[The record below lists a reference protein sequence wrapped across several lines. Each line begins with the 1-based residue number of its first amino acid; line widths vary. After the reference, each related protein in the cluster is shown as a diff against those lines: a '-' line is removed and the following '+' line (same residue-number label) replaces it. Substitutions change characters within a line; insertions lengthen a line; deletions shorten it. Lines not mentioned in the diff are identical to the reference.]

1 MSQHHASSG
10 PLTGLLPEESLEE
23 LYDQAPCGYL
33 TTTTDGVVV
42 RVNDTFL
49 RWTGLRREDLVGVRR
64 FSELLTSGGRIFHE
78 THYAPLLRMQGSVRE
93 VALDIVRADS
103 TTLPALVSAV
113 VRPGSGGEPDLVRT
127 TVFDATHRRSYEQQL
142 LSARRS
148 AEASEARMR
157 SLQEVVE
164 RLAAATSSHE
174 VIEVAA
180 SAAGPALAARGSTVW
195 MLEPTAGRRGEH
207 GALVLVAWTGLRV
220 PTVRRIPV
228 GSALPHAACARD
240 GTVHVVDPPPGW
252 SEEPP
257 ADLVGPGLEAGP
269 ARRHGDGPQ
278 PSTVGSDLTTAPGT
292 SRMAFVPLVSQGAAL
307 GVLAVELPPDRD
319 LAEAGRSLLGTL
331 GRQAGV
337 ALERARLHDSAA
349 AAARRSSFLLRAAT
363 VLAAATDFR
372 DTLER
377 LAEVAV
383 PALAD
388 ICLIDI
394 VTDSKPVRM
403 VGRHGDPARQ
413 AFVDEVVRDYSPTV
427 DDGSP
432 AMQAIAEGKVVWQP
446 RVDAEW
452 LRSSTRD
459 GRHLDLA
466 VRAGFSGFIS
476 VPLVTCERILGA
488 ITFGA
493 GPDRPLFTEADVDI
507 AVELGQQV
515 ALVAARAERFEAEYR
530 ASHVLQAGLLPPAPP
545 PVPGLAVGVKYV
557 PASRFAEVG
566 GDFYDVLP
574 LPDGSVAFAVGDV
587 IGHDLVAAATMG
599 QIRSVYRAMVAEGA
613 SPAAIVDRMQAGWPV
628 LGLERMA
635 TAVFGRLWPGTG
647 AVRLASAGHP
657 SPLLVRPDG
666 AELLPVVPTTPLGIR
681 VGPAP
686 EWSGTVPAGCTLVLY
701 TDGLIENRRESLAV
715 GLERLRATAAA
726 AAAAGT
732 REPLELCDVLLG
744 ALAAGHRGDDIALLA
759 IARPEWV
766 SLTQPD
772 PEPSC

>member
-1 MSQHHASSG
+1 MSEIPSYG
-10 PLTGLLPEESLEE
+10 PLAGVLPEESLEE

-49 RWTGLRREDLVGVRR
+49 GWTGLRREDVVGVLR
-64 FSELLTSGGRIFHE
+64 FSDLLTSGGRIFHE

-93 VALDIVRADS
+93 VALEIVRADG

-113 VRPGSGGEPDLVRT
+113 RRPGAGPEPDLVRT
-127 TVFDATHRRSYEQQL
+127 TVFDATHRRAYEQQL
-142 LSARRS
+142 LSARRN

-164 RLAAATSSHE
+164 RLAAATSSPE
-174 VIEVAA
+174 VVDVVA

-195 MLEPTAGRRGEH
+195 MLEPSAGRRGEG

-220 PTVRRIPV
+220 PSVRRIPI
-228 GSALPHAACARD
+228 GSALPHAACAQD
-240 GTVHVVDPPPGW
+240 GTVHVVDPPAGW
-252 SEEPP
+252 EDEPP
-257 ADLVGPGLEAGP
+257 ADLVGHAD
-269 ARRHGDGPQ
+269 RRGSSP
-278 PSTVGSDLTTAPGT
+278 VGADVTTAPGT
-292 SRMAFVPLVSQGAAL
+292 SRMAFVPLLSQGAAL
-307 GVLAVELPPDRD
+307 GVLAVELPPERELNDT
-319 LAEAGRSLLGTL
+319 GRSLLGTL

-349 AAARRSSFLLRAAT
+349 AAARRSSFLLQAAT

-377 LAEVAV
+377 LAEGAV

-388 ICLIDI
+388 ICIIDI
-394 VTDSKPVRM
+394 VTDSGPVRM
-403 VGRHGDPARQ
+403 VGRHGDPERQ
-413 AFVDEVVRDYSPTV
+413 AVLDEVVRDYPPAL

-432 AMQAIAEGKVVWQP
+432 SMQAMLEGKVVWQP
-446 RVDAEW
+446 RVDDAW
-452 LRSSTRD
+452 LRSATRD
-459 GRHLDLA
+459 RRHLDLA
-466 VRAGFSGFIS
+466 VRAGLAGFIA
-476 VPLVTCERILGA
+476 VPLVTGERVLGA

-493 GPDRPLFTEADVDI
+493 DHRRSLFTEEDVDI
-507 AVELGQQV
+507 ALELGQQV

-530 ASHVLQAGLLPPAPP
+530 ASHVLQAGLLPPLPP

-557 PASRFAEVG
+557 PASRFADVG

-613 SPAAIVDRMQAGWPV
+613 SPAAVVDRIQAGWPV

-635 TAVFGRLWPGTG
+635 TAVFGRIWPDTG
-647 AVRLASAGHP
+647 EVKLASAGHP
-657 SPLLVRPDG
+657 PPLLVRPDG
-666 AELLPVVPTTPLGIR
+666 AELLPVVPTTPLGLR
-681 VGPAP
+681 AGRAQ
-686 EWSGTVPAGCTLVLY
+686 EWSGTVEAGGTLVLY
-701 TDGLIENRRESLAV
+701 TDGLVENRRESLAI
-715 GLERLRATAAA
+715 GLERLRATAATA
-726 AAAAGT
+726 SAAGT
-732 REPLELCDVLLG
+732 HDPLELCEVLLE
-744 ALAAGHRGDDIALLA
+744 ALVAGHRGDDIALLA
-759 IARPEWV
+759 IGRPAWV
-766 SLTQPD
+766 SLT
-772 PEPSC
+772 EPGPAPSR